1 MKLRT
6 WLLLAILGNVCF
18 TAKLLPQIP
27 APTSSAPSA
36 ADPSQTSSRFDVL
49 VLKNGSR
56 VEGVLVSETPTGIRF
71 KVVLKRASG
80 PCQVLET
87 EFAPEEIAHLQRLSP
102 SQRQETVAMLA
113 RWTSA
118 ANRRSEKEKAIQL
131 TPTTGPDG
139 KPAGHRTST
148 TWFAISSDINEEYL
162 RQLTVR
168 LDELLT
174 AAAALFAVAVPEQP
188 AMHMA
193 IFRRWEDY
201 AAWQRRRRLR
211 VLNPALY
218 DPQRKELA
226 AACDVDELFQQLER
240 ERQRTKATLAQL
252 DDFDLKLRRH
262 FAGAPPIEVVG
273 RLREQ
278 RWQMLAALTENEAL
292 LERQKAGFF
301 VVLAHEAAHAFL
313 DVAVFPQHA
322 QTMPRWLNEGIA
334 QLFENVIVDD
344 GQAYWGRLDAD
355 RLRAAQQLLRR
366 KEWPGLSAVL
376 LDDPSRFK
384 VGHLTQT
391 LQADRHY
398 LAAWALTH
406 WLLVHRATPIAAI
419 KRYVV
424 VASQETDKLAPFS
437 TLTEMPIAAAE
448 AAWLDWLER
457 VRPDGTLRQAR

>member
-1 MKLRT
+1 MKLRIC
-6 WLLLAILGNVCF
+6 LLLVVLGN
-18 TAKLLPQIP
+18 LPFAAEMFAQ
-27 APTSSAPSA
+27 APSA
-36 ADPSQTSSRFDVL
+36 TASTSLASETSSTSPRFDVL

-56 VEGVLVSETPTGIRF
+56 MEGVLVSESPAGIRF
-71 KVVLKRASG
+71 KVVLKRSSG
-80 PCQVLET
+80 PSQLLET
-87 EFAPEEIAHLQRLSP
+87 EFTPEEIAHLERLSP
-102 SQRQETVAMLA
+102 SQRQETITLLA

-118 ANRRSEKEKAIQL
+118 VSRQLEKERALRLSTL
-131 TPTTGPDG
+131 TDQDG
-139 KPAGHRTST
+139 KPAGHRTKT
-148 TWFAISSDINEEYL
+148 RWFTITSDINEEFL

-168 LDELLT
+168 LEDLLT
-174 AAAALFAVAVPEQP
+174 AAAAPFAAAESAQP
-188 AMHMA
+188 AIHIA

-240 ERQRTKATLAQL
+240 ERQRTKGTLAQL
-252 DDFDLKLRRH
+252 DDFDQKLRRH
-262 FAGAPPIEVVG
+262 FAGGPPVEVLG

-278 RWQMLAALTENEAL
+278 RWQMLTALTENEAL

-313 DVAVFPQHA
+313 DVAVLPHQT

-334 QLFENVIVDD
+334 QLFENVVVED
-344 GQAYWGRLDAD
+344 GQAFWGRTDAE

-366 KEWPGLSAVL
+366 REWPGLSDVL
-376 LDDPSRFK
+376 RDDPTRFK
-384 VGHLTQT
+384 VGHVTQT
-391 LQADRHY
+391 LQADRHF

-406 WLLVHRATPIAAI
+406 WLLVHRATPIAAV
-419 KRYVV
+419 KRYAI
-424 VASQETDKLAPFS
+424 VAGQEADKLTPFS
-437 TLTEMPIAAAE
+437 TLVEMPIAAAE

-457 VRPDGTLRQAR
+457 ARPDGTLRQVR